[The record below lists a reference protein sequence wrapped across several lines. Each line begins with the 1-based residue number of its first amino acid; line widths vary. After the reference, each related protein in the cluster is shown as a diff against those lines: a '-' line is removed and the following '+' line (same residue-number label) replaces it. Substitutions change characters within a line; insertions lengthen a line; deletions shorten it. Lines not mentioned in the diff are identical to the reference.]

1 MSLSERAK
9 IANNFKADYFLSIHI
24 NSATDSSVRGVEVW
38 QYSNR
43 NDKLNK
49 FSNGL
54 CEDVAKIF
62 NVRNRGVKLSQ
73 KLSVLKNTDMPAALI
88 EVDFISNV
96 NAEND
101 LKISSNIKLVAL
113 AIKDN
118 LIGLF
123 ELESVTSD
131 VLYKVCI
138 GAFKDKN
145 NALNQ
150 IKLAKE
156 RGFKEAYII

>member
-1 MSLSERAK
+1 MSERAK
-9 IANNFKADYFLSIHI
+9 IANDFKADYFLSIHI

-38 QYSNR
+38 QYSNK

-54 CEDVAKIF
+54 CEDVSKIF

-73 KLSVLKNTDMPAALI
+73 KLSVLKNTNMPAALI

-96 NAEND
+96 NAEKD
-101 LKISSNIKLVAL
+101 LKVSSNIKAVAL
-113 AIKDN
+113 VIRDN

-138 GAFKDKN
+138 GTYKDKN
-145 NALNQ
+145 NAINQ
-150 IKLAKE
+150 VKLAKE
-156 RGFKEAYII
+156 KGFIDAYII